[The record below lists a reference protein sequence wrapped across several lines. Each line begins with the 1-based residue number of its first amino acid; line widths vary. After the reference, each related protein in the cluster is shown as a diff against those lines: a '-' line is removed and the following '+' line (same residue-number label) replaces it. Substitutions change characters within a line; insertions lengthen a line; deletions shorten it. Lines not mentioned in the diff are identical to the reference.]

1 MNIKYTHGQFLSFS
15 ITIEKIL
22 RESTAQISIEVRGEV
37 GRALCASDKLNQ
49 VEVSPLFQRRLGSL
63 GTATFS
69 GPLQGHHLSL
79 LL

>member
-1 MNIKYTHGQFLSFS
+1 MNIKYTHGQFPSFS

-22 RESTAQISIEVRGEV
+22 REITAQISIVVRGEV
-37 GRALCASDKLNQ
+37 GRTLCASDKLNQ
-49 VEVSPLFQRRLGSL
+49 EVSPLFQRRLGSL

-69 GPLQGHHLSL
+69 GPLQGHRLSL